1 MAAKLLLCVSAHQ
14 ATAAIWRQGRLSSLQ
29 IFDNGQSGLSAFDA
43 YMHGA
48 RGLPVRVMVDTLD
61 EDYRFETLPHV
72 ARGDRAQMAQRRLRQ
87 LYRATPF
94 AAWAQQERVLGKRK
108 DDRYL
113 FAAIT
118 DPEVLNPWIRVIE
131 SNRAPISGIHPLPM
145 VTLSMIQRLALKH
158 PNLLIVTRNDA
169 GLRQT
174 FCKHLKFR
182 ISRLTAPRD
191 LSTPADA
198 YFAEEIG
205 NTRMYLDALNVTH
218 VDDTVHVLILDHDN
232 SLRGLPEALSRGR
245 PNMHCE
251 LMGPDEIARRLSIP
265 SPDLAASNEAL
276 HLHLLASS
284 APNLDLAP
292 PQVEVGF
299 QVYKV
304 RQYVFGAAAALLLAA
319 VIWAGVNEIRTWNVA
334 DQIVL
339 LEQQIQQY
347 QSRYKEVT
355 AQFPQ
360 TPASAEEL
368 RDTVEAAQRIR
379 GALRT
384 PERMLVV
391 ISRALDISPDVALRR
406 VDWRYGVP
414 AEAAGDAMPAQGSGS
429 AATGEPREV
438 GVVVAEITRDAQD
451 HRAVLDRIRGFTASL
466 AAYPQVEEV
475 RVLRLPMDI
484 TSSSALSGTT
494 AEIVRSPQARFE
506 VAVIFRA
513 GA

>member
-14 ATAAIWRQGRLSSLQ
+14 ATAAIWRQGRLGSIQ
-29 IFDNGQSGLSAFDA
+29 TFDISQAGLGAFDA
-43 YMHGA
+43 YLRSA
-48 RGLPVRVMVDTLD
+48 RGVPVRVMVDTID

-72 ARGDRAQMAQRRLRQ
+72 ARSDRASMAQRRMRQ
-87 LYRATPF
+87 LYRSTPF
-94 AAWAQQERVLGKRK
+94 AAWQQQERVVGKRK

-118 DPEVLNPWIRVIE
+118 DPEILSPWIRVIE
-131 SNRAPISGIHPLPM
+131 ACRAPISGIYPLPM
-145 VTLSMIQRLALKH
+145 VTLGLIPRLVLRH
-158 PNLLIVTRNDA
+158 TNLLIVTRNGA

-174 FCKHLKFR
+174 FCKHLRFR
-182 ISRLTAPRD
+182 ISRLTAPREPG
-191 LSTPADA
+191 TPADT

-205 NTRMYLDALNVTH
+205 NTRMYLDALTVTH

-232 SLRGLPEALSRGR
+232 SLVGLPAALSRGR

-251 LMGPDEIARRLSIP
+251 LLGPDEIARKLSVP
-265 SPDLAASNEAL
+265 PADLAGSADAL
-276 HLHLLASS
+276 HLHLLASGT
-284 APNLDLAP
+284 PHLDLAP

-304 RQYVFGAAAALLLAA
+304 RQYVYAGAAALALGA
-319 VIWAGVNEIRTWNVA
+319 VIWAAVNEIRAWNVA
-334 DQIVL
+334 DQIVT

-347 QSRYKEVT
+347 QRRYKEMT

-391 ISRALDISPDVALRR
+391 VSRALDASPDIALRK
-406 VDWRYGVP
+406 VDWRYATL
-414 AEAAGDAMPAQGSGS
+414 AEPAGDTAAQSSKAPARN
-429 AATGEPREV
+429 EPRQV
-438 GVVVAEITRDAQD
+438 GVIAGEVTRDAQD
-451 HRAVLDRIRGFTASL
+451 PRAVLDRIRGFTASL
-466 AAYPQVEEV
+466 AANRQVEEV
-475 RVLRLPMDI
+475 RVLRLPMDV

-494 AEIVRSPQARFE
+494 AEVARSPQAQFE